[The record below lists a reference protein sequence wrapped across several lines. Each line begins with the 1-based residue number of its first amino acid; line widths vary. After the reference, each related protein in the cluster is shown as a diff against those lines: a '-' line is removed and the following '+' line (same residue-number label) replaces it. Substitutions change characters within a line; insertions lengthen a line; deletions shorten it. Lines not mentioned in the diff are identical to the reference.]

1 MNVAISCDLTLG
13 MLTNF
18 LCSFSLSEF
27 FENST
32 FAKNSFRNTIR
43 VSNSLDPDVV
53 SGLIWAQTVYIDYHK
68 TTLVGKAL
76 NDKGINCSAVLYKT

>member
-1 MNVAISCDLTLG
+1 MNVAVSCILVLV
-13 MLTNF
+13 MLANF
-18 LCSFSLSEF
+18 PCSLSPADYF
-27 FENST
+27 AKST
-32 FAKNSFRNTIR
+32 FSKNSFRNTVR

-53 SGLIWAQTVYIDYHK
+53 SGLIWAQTVYIGYHK